1 MSAQYDAVII
11 GAGHN
16 GMAAAGY
23 LSRAGKKVVV
33 IERMAKVGGMTSAG
47 YMIAEAPD
55 YLVTP
60 CAVELLFARGSGII
74 EELELEKYG
83 LRTIVPDP
91 SYAYLHPDGRSIAL
105 FRDYRRTADDI
116 ARIHPGDGRQYLKFM
131 KMLDALMDIG
141 FPLMMAEPGRP
152 DIGNLSKMIGA
163 SIRNVSL
170 KDDLLA
176 LSKATSD
183 QVACEWFEH
192 PATIALL
199 NGIAAGAGPV
209 DEDGNAAAY
218 MIMAATHRL
227 GTGKPVGSLQA
238 FADAMAKS
246 IRASGAEI
254 MLNAPA
260 AEILI
265 ENGGAKGVRL
275 ADGRILRARAVIS
288 TCDPKTTFALT
299 TQGAVERQL
308 LRRVDHIPTNRS
320 NAAPFLANIAMRAP
334 LRLKKHQEL
343 RHDGADL
350 NQAVG
355 LIGSADDVRESFAAA
370 RRGEI
375 PQRHA
380 VSVSPMSNIDPSQAP
395 AGCSVAYLYLPAI
408 AVDAREGWAQSLKDK
423 LMASLVAQLAEYY
436 DGFQHEVGRFVE
448 TARERE
454 VRLNVSSGCVTHVD
468 FAASRAGT
476 DRPAAA
482 MGKPKPAVPGLYL
495 GGAGSHP
502 GGGVSGVAGRIAARR
517 VLRVL

>member
-1 MSAQYDAVII
+1 MSAPYDAVII

-47 YMIAEAPD
+47 YLIAEAPD

-74 EELELEKYG
+74 EDLELEKYG
-83 LRTIVPDP
+83 LRTIDPDP

-105 FRDYRRTADDI
+105 FRDYRRTAEDI
-116 ARIHPGDGRQYLKFM
+116 ARIHPGDGRQYLRFM
-131 KMLDALMDIG
+131 KVMDALMDIG

-152 DIGNLSKMIGA
+152 DFGNLSKLIGA
-163 SIRNVSL
+163 SIRNAGL

-176 LSKATSD
+176 LSKATAD

-209 DEDGNAAAY
+209 DDDGYAAAY
-218 MIMAATHRL
+218 MILAATHRL

-238 FADAMAKS
+238 FADAMSMS

-265 ENGGAKGVRL
+265 EEGAARGVRL
-275 ADGRILRARAVIS
+275 ADGRILRARNVIA

-299 TQGAVERQL
+299 TRGAVERRL
-308 LRRVDHIPTNRS
+308 LRRIDHVPTNRS
-320 NAAPFLANIAMRAP
+320 NAAPFLANIAMHAP
-334 LRLKKHQEL
+334 LRLKKHQDL
-343 RHDGADL
+343 RHDDADL
-350 NQAVG
+350 NKAVG
-355 LIGSADDVRESFAAA
+355 LIGLADDVRESFAAA
-370 RRGEI
+370 RRGDI

-408 AVDAREGWAQSLKDK
+408 AVDAREGWTQSLKDK
-423 LMASLVAQLAEYY
+423 LMASLVAQLGAYY
-436 DGFQHEVGRFVE
+436 DGLQHEVGRFVE

-454 VRLNVSSGCVTHVD
+454 LRLNVSSGCVTHVD
-468 FAASRAGT
+468 FGALRAGE
-476 DRPAAA
+476 DRPASA
-482 MGKPKPAVPGLYL
+482 MGRPKPSVPGLYL

-517 VLRVL
+517 VMRAL